1 MKEAIKV
8 LEEKRNII
16 EGVLTRFNKDN
27 NPQAYKKSFKK
38 YKEIIKAIEILKSN
52 NF

>member
-8 LEEKRNII
+8 LEEKRNKI
-16 EGVLTRFNKDN
+16 EGVLTPFNKEN
-27 NPQAYKKSFKK
+27 NSDAYKKSLKE
-38 YKEIIKAIEILKSN
+38 YKQIIKAIEILKSN